1 MIRNAPEF
9 GTRSKGTTLET
20 SKYQPM
26 LEESI
31 TSRREIYLRIRAT
44 MEAFPHYCDKVC
56 FDVDEAHNIVKE
68 CIKKK
73 KERACI
79 DRVSGVKIKIRTTT
93 TNGLQAEWKN
103 P

>member
-73 KERACI
+73 KESVYR
-79 DRVSGVKIKIRTTT
+79 
-93 TNGLQAEWKN
+93 
-103 P
+103 